1 MTMAATSPSI
11 GQAIWHWILYVIVF
25 CIAGGLAAGVTAL
38 LYELV
43 TQEPYARELYAVIFG
58 VAGYIA
64 YRRALAV
71 VEPGRA
77 A

>member
-1 MTMAATSPSI
+1 MAGDAPSI
-11 GQAIWHWILYVIVF
+11 GQAIWHWIIYVIVF
-25 CIAGGLAAGVTAL
+25 CVAGGLAAGVTAL

-64 YRRALAV
+64 YRRALTV
-71 VEPGRA
+71 IDPERA
-77 A
+77 